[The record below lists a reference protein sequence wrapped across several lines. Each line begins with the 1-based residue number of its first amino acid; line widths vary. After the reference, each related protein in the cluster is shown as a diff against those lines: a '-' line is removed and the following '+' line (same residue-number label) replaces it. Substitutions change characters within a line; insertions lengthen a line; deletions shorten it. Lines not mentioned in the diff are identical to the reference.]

1 MRTGLLLVG
10 WYALAVGAGSA
21 AGAQDA
27 QVAGR
32 VRDAIASYVHFTIF
46 DDVAVI
52 VETGVVRLDGRVTMP
67 FKRDAIEKR
76 VRAVEGV
83 REIAN
88 GIEVL
93 PLLGTDIELRRSIAS
108 AIYGHPAF
116 WPYASMARPPI
127 HIVVER
133 GHVRL
138 TGVVSSRVERQ
149 LAFALAQVPGAFG
162 VKNEITVERTDG

>member
-1 MRTGLLLVG
+1 MRAGLLLVG
-10 WYALAVGAGSA
+10 WFALTAAASA
-21 AGAQDA
+21 ATGAQDA

-32 VRDAIASYVHFTIF
+32 VRDVINSYVHFTIF
-46 DDVAVI
+46 DDVTIAV
-52 VETGVVRLDGRVTMP
+52 ENGVVHLEGRVTMP
-67 FKRDAIEKR
+67 FKRDALATR
-76 VRAVEGV
+76 VRGVDGV
-83 REIAN
+83 REVTS

-93 PLLGTDIELRRSIAS
+93 PLLGTDIELRRAIAN

-116 WPYASMARPPI
+116 WQYASMARPPI

-138 TGVVSSRVERQ
+138 TGVVSSGVERQ

-162 VKNEITVERTDG
+162 VTNELKVETGA